1 MVPPPGIINGQ
12 PVDET
17 FSNAAWLAKNGDDT
31 TIGKVTL
38 GNVDAP
44 NSGPSITNAQRDL
57 NSISAFIGKV
67 INSPGPT
74 ATPAWLNNDVGAS
87 SDSLFLR
94 TDEITAKFNETTGHT
109 HDGNP
114 GEGGPI
120 AGSSLTNFPLMGI
133 FNQGTDYTT
142 TAASSDDVSALMV
155 GKVGSTGISNLG
167 VVIDPPYN
175 RVFLRQGSGPGE
187 DDQIV
192 DGLGNVVYGRLTK
205 AALVWTLSYYV
216 MLSGVETAYTF
227 AAPEDV
233 KWYYQE
239 LYAPN
244 VSTPVYS
251 TLAFIPSDNATQDVL
266 IATTSIKGRVQLS
279 TASTAVAATTSAGT
293 ANATVA
299 NADHTHQGVHSIK
312 KFGDSELYGDV
323 DLEGGTGIT
332 ITRTGNK
339 LTFDGASSLTP
350 EQETPAEIPDGI
362 EDTFTLSY
370 IPYTEASCVVFV
382 DGVQREKDVVWNLV
396 GQTIVF
402 TAGNIPQ
409 LGQEVQVFYWVN
421 AAFVS
426 ASVTPRTEYRTVTA
440 LEATNKQL
448 TLANTPSTSS
458 ETHLDVIGG
467 GPQFYGDDFSVSGS
481 TLSWNGLGLDGLL
494 ATGDKLRIAYFY

>member
-38 GNVDAP
+38 GNVDIP

-67 INSPGPT
+67 INTPSPT
-74 ATPAWLNNDVGAS
+74 ETPAWTNNDVGTS
-87 SDSLFLR
+87 GDSLLAR
-94 TDEITAKFNETTGHT
+94 AEALTATFNETTGHT
-109 HDGNP
+109 HDGTP
-114 GEGGPI
+114 GQGGPI
-120 AGSSLTNFPLMGI
+120 AGPSLVSFPLMGI
-133 FNQGTDYTT
+133 FNQGSDYTT
-142 TAASSDDVSALMV
+142 TAASSDDVSTLMV
-155 GKVGSTGISNLG
+155 GKTESSGITSLG
-167 VVIDPPYN
+167 VVVDPPYN

-192 DGLGNVVYGRLTK
+192 DAFGNVVYGRLTK
-205 AALVWTLSYYV
+205 SGLVWTLSYYV
-216 MLSGVETAYTF
+216 MLSGTETAYSF
-227 AAPEDV
+227 SAPTDV

-266 IATTSIKGRVQLS
+266 IATTSIKGRVQLA
-279 TASTAVAATTSAGT
+279 TASTDVGSTTGAGT

-312 KFGDSELYGDV
+312 KTGDAAIFGDVEF
-323 DLEGGTGIT
+323 EGSSGIT
-332 ITRTGNK
+332 LTQSGQKITIA
-339 LTFDGASSLTP
+339 GASTLTP
-350 EQETPAEIPDGI
+350 EQETPSEIPDGI
-362 EDTFTLSY
+362 EDTFGLTY
-370 IPYTEASCVVFV
+370 TPYSEASCAVFV
-382 DGVQREKDVVWNLV
+382 DGVQREKDVAWNLV
-396 GQTIVF
+396 GQDIVF
-402 TAGNIPQ
+402 TAGNIPE
-409 LGQEVQVFYWVN
+409 LGQSVQIYYWRSG
-421 AAFVS
+421 AFVTPN
-426 ASVTPRTEYRTVTA
+426 VTPRTEYRTLTA

-448 TLANTPSTSS
+448 TLANTPSTSG
-458 ETHLDVIGG
+458 ETQLDVIGG